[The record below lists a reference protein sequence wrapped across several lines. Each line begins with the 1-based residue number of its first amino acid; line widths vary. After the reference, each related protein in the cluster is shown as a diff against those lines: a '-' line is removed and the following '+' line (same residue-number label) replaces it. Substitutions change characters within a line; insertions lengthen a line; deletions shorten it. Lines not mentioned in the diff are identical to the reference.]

1 MNKPRLKSQDEKL
14 INYLLTGRKI
24 NCTSPARRRLEI
36 GYLNSRISAIK
47 ERMEALG
54 RPIQRQ
60 PLVVKDAHNKKM
72 LVKQYWA

>member
-36 GYLNSRISAIK
+36 GYLNSRISSIK
-47 ERMEALG
+47 TKMEELG
-54 RPIQRQ
+54 RPIKKKTI
-60 PLVVKDAHNKKM
+60 VVKDVHGKPM
-72 LVKQYWA
+72 YVKEYRA